1 MSPFPEMALR
11 AGDRLRH
18 MIPDARHLVH
28 MPTHIDV
35 LCGNYHDVLVYNQ
48 RATIADRKFLER
60 EGALNVYAMYRT
72 HNLHFAMSGA
82 MFLGQFTPALAAA
95 QELIDTTPED
105 LLRIPSPPMADFI
118 EGYIPMKQ
126 HVLVRFSKWQ
136 EIIQQELP
144 EDQALYASTTA
155 MMLYAKS
162 VAHSAMENVAAAEQ
176 EKAAFLEAKAK
187 VPNTWHVHNNL
198 VFDIL
203 EIAEAMLDGEL
214 EYRRGNY
221 EVASDNLR
229 RSVALADSLAYDDPW
244 GWMQP
249 TRHALGA
256 LLMEQYHYEEAE
268 AVYRADLALDDTL
281 NRACQRPNSLWSLHG
296 RHKCLTRRGEKVESR
311 LIKQQLDQAL
321 ARAEVK
327 VHASCFCRQQAAA

>member
-1 MSPFPEMALR
+1 M
-11 AGDRLRH
+11 
-18 MIPDARHLVH
+18 
-28 MPTHIDV
+28 
-35 LCGNYHDVLVYNQ
+35 VYNQ
-48 RATIADRKFLER
+48 RATIADRKFLAR

-72 HNLHFAMSGA
+72 HNLHFTMYGA

-126 HVLVRFSKWQ
+126 HVLVRFGKWQ

-162 VAHSAMENVAAAEQ
+162 VAYSAMGNVAEAER

-187 VPNTWHVHNNL
+187 VPDTRRVHNNL
-198 VFDIL
+198 VVDIL

-214 EYRRGNY
+214 EYRRGNH
-221 EVASDNLR
+221 EVAFDHLR
-229 RSVALADSLAYDDPW
+229 RSVALDDSLAYDEPW

-249 TRHALGA
+249 ARHALGA
-256 LLMEQYHYEEAE
+256 LLMEQNQFEEAE
-268 AVYRADLALDDTL
+268 AVYRADLGLDDTL
-281 NRACQRPNSLWSLHG
+281 NRACQHPNNLWSLHG
-296 RHKCLTRRGEKVESR
+296 LHECLTRRGETVESR